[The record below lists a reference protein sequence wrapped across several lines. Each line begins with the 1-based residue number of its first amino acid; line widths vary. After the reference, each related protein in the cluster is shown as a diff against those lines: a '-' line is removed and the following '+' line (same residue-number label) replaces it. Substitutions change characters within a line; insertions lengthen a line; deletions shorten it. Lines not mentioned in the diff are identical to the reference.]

1 MSKATKRPPGQTQQR
16 QAVARFDAAAING
29 GRLTIPR
36 AALRFDADA
45 DVAEEA
51 DDDGTVAV
59 SMRARSNAVL
69 DHWFFGRI
77 VHDFEGMRPASP
89 KLPFDYCHNE
99 AEVLGYSDEQEIDE
113 TGLIM
118 RGRLI
123 PFTKTDRAS
132 EVIHKASRGMEY
144 QGSIYFDPFELV
156 LEFVPQDQAAEVN
169 GDTFEG
175 PGVIARQWMLRGAAV
190 CPYGYDPNTAVALT
204 QSPGEADAVA
214 VSFMESPA
222 MAQKTKFAK
231 KATPNRHERRKAAA
245 LTGKKKPA
253 AKPAAATKHAAK
265 RPAAKPKTRFEA
277 PEDDEDDEDEAELEG
292 DDEDADDVEDPTDT
306 ETAEDEA
313 ADCDCA
319 GEEGCECDE
328 EEEGEEPVAMEGD
341 DGDAPEDEEEP
352 TKQRAGKKTAGKLSP
367 AQKEAQRFVTAFGP
381 QGGVWYAR
389 GLSFTQAQSKF
400 NAATAAENAALKKQV
415 ASQAAQLN
423 ALRGES
429 DPVTFEP
436 EEAGKKK
443 KAGAKQMNGLTAGM
457 SKFASAI
464 KLPK

>member
-1 MSKATKRPPGQTQQR
+1 MSKATKHPPQSRREAR
-16 QAVARFDAAAING
+16 QAVARFDAAAIAG

-45 DVAEEA
+45 EVDDQA

-59 SMRARSNAVL
+59 AMRARSNAVL
-69 DHWFFGRI
+69 DHWYFGRI
-77 VHDFEGMRPASP
+77 VHDFAGMRPASP

-99 AEVLGYSDEQEIDE
+99 AEVLGYSDEQEIDAD
-113 TGLIM
+113 GLVM

-123 PFTKTDRAS
+123 PFTDTDRAS
-132 EVIHKASRGMEY
+132 EVIHKSRRGMEY

-156 LEFVPQDQAAEVN
+156 LEYVPQDQAAEVN

-190 CPYGYDPNTAVALT
+190 CPYGYDPNTAVALS

-214 VSFMESPA
+214 VSFLESPA
-222 MAQKTKFAK
+222 MAKKTKFSK
-231 KATPNRHERRKAAA
+231 KPATPNRHERRKAAA
-245 LTGKKKPA
+245 LTGKKAK
-253 AKPAAATKHAAK
+253 AKPAATKHAAGQ
-265 RPAAKPKTRFEA
+265 RPGKPKTKFEA
-277 PEDDEDDEDEAELEG
+277 DGDDEDDAEEMEAGDEEDG
-292 DDEDADDVEDPTDT
+292 T
-306 ETAEDEA
+306 ETEG
-313 ADCDCA
+313 DCDCV

-328 EEEGEEPVAMEGD
+328 ADPDAEEPVEMEGD
-341 DGDAPEDEEEP
+341 EDEGEADGEDEADEDDDEEELEA
-352 TKQRAGKKTAGKLSP
+352 TKQTAGKKAAGKLTP
-367 AQKEAQRFVTAFGP
+367 AQKEARRFITAFGP
-381 QGGVWYAR
+381 QGGIWYAS
-389 GLSFTQAQSKF
+389 GLSFTQAQAKF
-400 NAATAAENAALKKQV
+400 NAATQAENAKLKKQV

-423 ALRGES
+423 ALRGEA

-443 KAGAKQMNGLTAGM
+443 KAGGKQITGLTSGAA
-457 SKFASAI
+457 KFAGAI